1 MVPGGGGLPDRH
13 VEARE
18 HPRLH
23 RRRQQGWVSFT
34 GAGGLM
40 PTRVCLIYCWA
51 NDNKGGSHLLA
62 LAG

>member
-34 GAGGLM
+34 GGLM
-40 PTRVCLIYCWA
+40 TIRVGVI
-51 NDNKGGSHLLA
+51 
-62 LAG
+62 